1 MTSPDDQKPIDIS
14 ELIDLLN
21 EDRAFILEQIDK
33 GKWPELRQ
41 ELAALERELGNLLTM
56 ADDKLNSN

>member
-1 MTSPDDQKPIDIS
+1 MTSTDDQKPIDIS

-56 ADDKLNSN
+56 AADKLNSN